1 VGHEIRY
8 RDRCARLVSPG
19 DLAGGKAV
27 ATEDGALC
35 AACVGLLGAGGPEAP
50 GAPAQ
55 RDSTPAADP
64 GGRLPVPRAKA
75 PEKAKRPVRM
85 SEVGLGL
92 GVFAAAAVVTVA
104 VVLLSGS
111 HGGPPV
117 PESVPESAAPTPGP
131 REPAPR
137 IPKVPEAATRGRLDA
152 PVPPATPKAER
163 RVGGDSPAADPP
175 DGGRERALEA
185 LASARELAAGLA
197 AKDDFDGALE
207 LLEGLPPGTARLVPA
222 ELKTA
227 ADALITSARERVG
240 AIEAEVLE
248 QVAAGQPG
256 RARALLAEAAR
267 LKAARALPEV
277 GGIVK
282 GLEAKIAAAEG
293 QATELAARRARDAV
307 AAALAEFDGL
317 LAAGDYD
324 AARERATVAAR
335 GLDKETRQV
344 LLAAAELAGVF
355 PERERVLRRKY
366 ADLAGKRVDIGTRT
380 SPRRGVTVKQVSDE
394 GLTIE
399 WTYRIGNE
407 ERSRT
412 ATLPWPEL
420 SAEEIESRLADWRA
434 DDPGRP
440 MAEAVMALGAKNV
453 DEAERL
459 LGRAREH
466 PLRDWLARKIEVARR
481 GAAEVAAEEAW
492 RKILRGVP
500 AEGRKTSE
508 EVAERKLAE
517 IAAFEAE
524 HGRMDAAA
532 GRAGEIA
539 DVRARLREIMSV
551 PVTIQWLVADNLDLY
566 HNDKPLRE
574 YEPDFRKRK
583 GEAYNESPFTAKIML
598 RSGDVF
604 TAGGKRGGYWGGT
617 VVVTG
622 EDGALV
628 WYSNTVDWRAYIPAD
643 PEQWHLPE
651 VAMRSEQAPVEVGH
665 SFGHQKQMRSDH
677 DGKPLPIWGDKS
689 ERFVYMVGVYK
700 RAAPKAGPGA
710 RAARIAWEAPRE
722 IRSVDILRQAGRLV
736 HAGSWGASATVRL
749 GGETI
754 RFEERPFG
762 KRASDGRATCD
773 GAAILKGAFSAPA
786 RFDAGFASVLDGKA
800 FRGHGATG
808 PVGIV
813 ISGLRAGS
821 RYQIQ
826 LLDSDSRGGNAALT
840 QAWSDH
846 PTRGSGSESARFAH
860 GNGVSVIGRFTAK
873 GTTQRIWA
881 HGSGRTDSHGIS
893 GYVLREL

>member
-1 VGHEIRY
+1 M
-8 RDRCARLVSPG
+8 
-19 DLAGGKAV
+19 
-27 ATEDGALC
+27 
-35 AACVGLLGAGGPEAP
+35 
-50 GAPAQ
+50 
-55 RDSTPAADP
+55 
-64 GGRLPVPRAKA
+64 PVPRAKA
-75 PEKAKRPVRM
+75 PEKAKRPVRV
-85 SEVGLGL
+85 SEIGLGL
-92 GVFAAAAVVTVA
+92 GAFAAAAIVTVA
-104 VVLLSGS
+104 VVLFGGS

-117 PESVPESAAPTPGP
+117 PESVPQSTTPTPGP
-131 REPAPR
+131 REPAPQ
-137 IPKVPEAATRGRLDA
+137 IPKVPEAPA
-152 PVPPATPKAER
+152 PPATPEAEGRLGDKA
-163 RVGGDSPAADPP
+163 PAADPP
-175 DGGRERALEA
+175 DRSRERALQA
-185 LASARELAAGLA
+185 LASARESAAALAAR
-197 AKDDFDGALE
+197 DDFDGALE
-207 LLEGLPPGTARLVPA
+207 LLERLPPRTARLVPA

-227 ADALITSARERVG
+227 ADAVITSARERVG
-240 AIEAEVLE
+240 AIEADVLK

-256 RARALLAEAAR
+256 RARALLAEITR

-277 GGIVK
+277 GGVVK
-282 GLEAKIAAAEG
+282 ELEAKVAAAEG
-293 QATELAARRARDAV
+293 QATERAARRTRDAL
-307 AAALAEFDGL
+307 AAALAEFDRL
-317 LAAGDYD
+317 LSAGDYD

-335 GLDKETRQV
+335 ALDGDTRQA

-355 PERERVLRRKY
+355 PERERVLRRRY

-380 SPRRGVTVKQVSDE
+380 RPRRGVTLKQVSGE

-407 ERSRT
+407 ERSRR
-412 ATLPWPEL
+412 ALLPWSEL
-420 SAEEIESRLADWRA
+420 SAKEIESRLADWRA
-434 DDPGRP
+434 DDPARP
-440 MAEAVMALGAKNV
+440 MAEAVMALGAKDI

-466 PLRDWLARKIEVARR
+466 TLRDWLARKITVARR

-492 RKILRGVP
+492 RKLLRGAP

-508 EVAERKLAE
+508 AVAERKLAE

-524 HGRMDAAA
+524 HGRTDAAQ
-532 GRAGEIA
+532 RLAGEVA
-539 DVRARLREIMSV
+539 EVRARLLEAVSV
-551 PVTIQWLVADNLDLY
+551 PVTVHWLVADNLDLY
-566 HNDKPLRE
+566 HNGKPLRE

-622 EDGALV
+622 EDGTLV
-628 WYSNTVDWRAYIPAD
+628 WYSNTVDWRAYKPAD
-643 PEQWHLPE
+643 PEQWYLPE

-700 RAAPKAGPGA
+700 RAAPKAGPSA
-710 RAARIAWEAPRE
+710 RAAGIDWESPRE

-736 HAGSWGASATVRL
+736 HAGSWGGGATVRI

-754 RFEERPFG
+754 RFEERPFANRSSG
-762 KRASDGRATCD
+762 GYATCD
-773 GAAILKGAFSAPA
+773 GAATFSGAFSAPA
-786 RFDAGFASVLDGKA
+786 GFDRGFAAVLDGKA
-800 FRGHGATG
+800 FRGHGGTG
-808 PVGIV
+808 PVGIA
-813 ISGLRAGS
+813 ISGLRAGG

-846 PTRGSGSESARFAH
+846 PKRGSGSESARFAH

-873 GTTQRIWA
+873 GATQRIWA
-881 HGSGRTDSHGIS
+881 HGNGTTDSHGIS